1 MDAIVLAGGFGTRLR
16 PWTLSVPKPLVPL
29 LDTTLIEHSI
39 RILPRSMVNR
49 VIIAAG
55 YGVEQMRSYFAN
67 LDVGLEVV
75 IVEEKEPLGTGGAI
89 VNCMAA
95 VRGNR
100 FLVLNGDLITT
111 VDIPGMIAQHEGD
124 SRLATISLW
133 PVENPNRFGVADFD
147 TSDRAIKRFQEKPNL
162 GEEYSNLINAGCY
175 LIEREV
181 IEEMPDGP
189 HSIEREVFP
198 SIARSGN
205 MGGFCYTGRFIDA
218 GTPSSYLDA
227 MRAAIEDGAFNRGEV
242 IGTTWSMSVIGD
254 SSSISYSA
262 IGRGCTIG
270 QNTVVRSSAILDGA
284 SIGSN
289 CHIVGCLIGRDA
301 VIGDNVRMIDQVVAF
316 NNHSN
321 I

>member
-1 MDAIVLAGGFGTRLR
+1 M
-16 PWTLSVPKPLVPL
+16 
-29 LDTTLIEHSI
+29 EHSI
-39 RILPRSMVNR
+39 RILPRSLVDR
-49 VIIAAG
+49 VVIAAG
-55 YGVEQMRSYFAN
+55 YGAEQMKSHFSN
-67 LDVGLEVV
+67 LDTGLEIV
-75 IVEEKEPLGTGGAI
+75 IVDEKEPLGTGGAI
-89 VNCMAA
+89 ANCMTA

-111 VDIPGMIAQHEGD
+111 VDIPGMIAQHESD
-124 SRLATISLW
+124 NRLATISLW

-147 TSDRAIKRFQEKPNL
+147 SSNRAIKRFQEKPDP

-181 IEEMPDGP
+181 IDEMPDGP

-198 SIARSGN
+198 SIAESGN

-227 MRAAIEDGAFNRGEV
+227 MRAAIEDRSFNQGEV
-242 IGTTWSMSVIGD
+242 IGTTWSMSDIDDD
-254 SSSISYSA
+254 SSVISSA
-262 IGRGCTIG
+262 IGQRCTIG
-270 QNTVVRSSAILDGA
+270 RNTVVRSSAILDGA

-289 CHIVGCLIGRDA
+289 CHIEGCLIGRDA
-301 VIGDNVRMIDQVVAF
+301 VIGDNVHMAGRVVAF
-316 NNHSN
+316 NHHWD

>member
-29 LDTTLIEHSI
+29 LDTTLMEHSI
-39 RILPRSMVNR
+39 RILPRSLVNR
-49 VIIAAG
+49 VVIAAG
-55 YGVEQMRSYFAN
+55 YGVEQMRSHFAN
-67 LDVGLEVV
+67 IDVGLDVV

-89 VNCMAA
+89 ANCMGA

-111 VDIPGMIAQHEGD
+111 VDIPEMIAQHEGD
-124 SRLATISLW
+124 GRLTTISLW

-147 TSDRAIKRFQEKPNL
+147 TSDRAIKRFQEKPDP

-189 HSIEREVFP
+189 HSIEREGFP
-198 SIARSGN
+198 SIAKSGD

-218 GTPSSYLDA
+218 GTPLSYLDA
-227 MRAAIEDGAFNRGEV
+227 MHAAIEDGSFNQGEV
-242 IGTTWSMSVIGD
+242 IGTTWSMSDIGD
-254 SSSISYSA
+254 SSAITSSA
-262 IGRGCTIG
+262 IGHGCTIG
-270 QNTVVRSSAILDGA
+270 QNTVVRSSAVLDGA

-289 CHIVGCLIGRDA
+289 CHIEGCLIGRGA
-301 VIGDNVRMIDQVVAF
+301 VIGDNVRMFDEVVAF
-316 NNHSN
+316 NQHPN

>member
-39 RILPRSMVNR
+39 RIVPRSLVNR

-55 YGVEQMRSYFAN
+55 YGAEQMRSHFAN
-67 LDVGLEVV
+67 LDIGVEVV

-89 VNCMAA
+89 ANCMAA
-95 VRGNR
+95 VKGKR

-111 VDIPGMIAQHEGD
+111 VDIPGMIAQHERD
-124 SRLATISLW
+124 NRLATISLW

-147 TSDRAIKRFQEKPNL
+147 SSSKAIKRFQEKPEP

-175 LIEREV
+175 LLEREV
-181 IEEMPDGP
+181 IGEMPEGP

-198 SIARSGN
+198 SIAKSGN

-227 MRAAIEDGAFNRGEV
+227 MRAAIADGTYNRGEV
-242 IGTTWSMSVIGD
+242 IGTTWSMSDIGD
-254 SSSISYSA
+254 SSAVSSSA
-262 IGRGCTIG
+262 IGHGCTIG
-270 QNTVVRSSAILDGA
+270 RKTIVRSSAILDGA
-284 SIGSN
+284 IIGSD
-289 CHIVGCLIGRDA
+289 CHIEGCLIGKDA
-301 VIGDNVRMIDQVVAF
+301 VIGDNVRMVDQVVAF
-316 NNHSN
+316 NHSPN
-321 I
+321 M

>member
-1 MDAIVLAGGFGTRLR
+1 M
-16 PWTLSVPKPLVPL
+16 
-29 LDTTLIEHSI
+29 EHSI
-39 RILPRSMVNR
+39 RIVPRSLVNR

-55 YGVEQMRSYFAN
+55 YGVEQMRSHFAN
-67 LDVGLEVV
+67 LDAGVEVV

-89 VNCMAA
+89 ANCMAA

-111 VDIPGMIAQHEGD
+111 VDIPGMIAQHERDG
-124 SRLATISLW
+124 RLATISLW

-147 TSDRAIKRFQEKPNL
+147 SSDRAIKRFQEKPDP

-175 LIEREV
+175 LMEREV
-181 IEEMPDGP
+181 IDEMPDGP

-198 SIARSGN
+198 SIAKSGN

-227 MRAAIEDGAFNRGEV
+227 MRAAIVDGSFNRGEV
-242 IGTTWSMSVIGD
+242 IGTTWFMSDIGD
-254 SSSISYSA
+254 SPAVSSSA
-262 IGRGCTIG
+262 IGHGCTIG
-270 QNTVVRSSAILDGA
+270 RNTVVISSAILDGV

-289 CHIVGCLIGRDA
+289 CHIEGCLIGKGA
-301 VIGDNVRMIDQVVAF
+301 VIGDNVRMADQVVAF
-316 NNHSN
+316 NHHPD

>member
-29 LDTTLIEHSI
+29 LDTTLIEHSM
-39 RILPRSMVNR
+39 RIIPRSLVNR

-55 YGVEQMRSYFAN
+55 YEAEQIRSYFTN
-67 LDVGLEVV
+67 LDAGVEVV

-89 VNCMAA
+89 ANCLAA

-111 VDIPGMIAQHEGD
+111 VDIRKMIAQHERD
-124 SRLATISLW
+124 NRLATISLW

-147 TSDRAIKRFQEKPNL
+147 SPNRSIKRFQEKPDP
-162 GEEYSNLINAGCY
+162 GKEYSNLINAGCY
-175 LIEREV
+175 LLEREV
-181 IEEMPDGP
+181 IDQMPDGP

-198 SIARSGN
+198 SIAKSGN

-227 MRAAIEDGAFNRGEV
+227 MRTAISDGSFYRGKV
-242 IGTTWSMSVIGD
+242 LGTTWSMSDGVD
-254 SSSISYSA
+254 SSTADYSA
-262 IGRGCTIG
+262 IGQGCTIG
-270 QNTVVRSSAILDGA
+270 QNTVVKSSAILDGA

-289 CHIVGCLIGRDA
+289 CHIERCLIGKGA
-301 VIGDNVRMIDQVVAF
+301 EIGDNVRMIDQVVAF
-316 NNHSN
+316 N
-321 I
+321 

>member
-39 RILPRSMVNR
+39 RIVPRSLVDR

-55 YGVEQMRSYFAN
+55 YGAEQMRSHFAN
-67 LDVGLEVV
+67 IDVGAEVV
-75 IVEEKEPLGTGGAI
+75 IIEEKEPLGTGGAI
-89 VNCMAA
+89 ANCMAA
-95 VRGNR
+95 VTGNR

-111 VDIPGMIAQHEGD
+111 VDIPGMIAQHERD
-124 SRLATISLW
+124 DRLATISLW

-147 TSDRAIKRFQEKPNL
+147 SSNRAIKRFQEKPNP

-175 LIEREV
+175 LMEREV
-181 IEEMPDGP
+181 IDEMPEGP

-198 SIARSGN
+198 SIAKSGN

-227 MRAAIEDGAFNRGEV
+227 MRAAIVDGSFNRGEV
-242 IGTTWSMSVIGD
+242 IGTTWSMSDIGD
-254 SSSISYSA
+254 SSAASFSA
-262 IGRGCTIG
+262 IGHGCIIG
-270 QNTVVRSSAILDGA
+270 RNTVVRSSAILEGVT
-284 SIGSN
+284 IGSN
-289 CHIVGCLIGRDA
+289 CDIEGCLIGKDV

-316 NNHSN
+316 NHHPN

>member
-39 RILPRSMVNR
+39 RILPRSMVKR

-55 YGVEQMRSYFAN
+55 YGVEQMRSHFAN
-67 LDVGLEVV
+67 LDVGVEVV

-89 VNCMAA
+89 ANCMAA

-111 VDIPGMIAQHEGD
+111 VDIPGMIAQHEED

-147 TSDRAIKRFQEKPNL
+147 TSDRAIKRFQEKPDP

-175 LIEREV
+175 LMEREV
-181 IEEMPDGP
+181 IEEMPDCP

-198 SIARSGN
+198 SIAKSGN
-205 MGGFCYTGRFIDA
+205 MGGFCYAGRFIDA

-227 MRAAIEDGAFNRGEV
+227 MRAAIEDGSFNQGEV
-242 IGTTWSMSVIGD
+242 TGTTWSMSDIGD
-254 SSSISYSA
+254 SFAIASSA
-262 IGRGCTIG
+262 IGHGCTIG

-289 CHIVGCLIGRDA
+289 CHIEGCLIGRDA
-301 VIGDNVRMIDQVVAF
+301 VIGDNVRMIDEVVAF
-316 NNHSN
+316 NHHPN